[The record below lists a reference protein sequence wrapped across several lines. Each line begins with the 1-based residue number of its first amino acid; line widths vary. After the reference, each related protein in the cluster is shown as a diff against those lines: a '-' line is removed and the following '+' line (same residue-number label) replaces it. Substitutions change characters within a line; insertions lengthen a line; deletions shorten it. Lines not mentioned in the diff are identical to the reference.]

1 MKIRSMILTSL
12 IGGTIV
18 AYSIPAYANPSDSN
32 SFYSTILTQIKNSLL
47 DIQGDVD
54 QIAQLILQAPQDIG
68 KDITA
73 WGSINKL
80 NQMQSIDTKQ
90 TADALDA
97 RFNGQD
103 TLAKTVNQAYNMD
116 TKGAGEYSGL
126 SAYSLL
132 GLTHSVYQNTSYY
145 TTTYNDD
152 QAKAAADYVQFLS
165 GAAMP
170 IQAPEGD
177 SLQDKE
183 QVNLL
188 RTMQAVQSLD
198 AYNLSKAYTARLPIA
213 LASDFKLDGVG
224 APDGRISKEGV
235 VQYLMESKV
244 NNPNWYTQIST
255 ASPFTAVKE
264 GVFLMAAVVSELYQ
278 IQQNQQQMILTQTAT
293 NTATLAMA
301 KTMMLQMQQSS
312 DLASQAKPN

>member
-1 MKIRSMILTSL
+1 MKIRSLVLTTLASSILVGYTL
-12 IGGTIV
+12 
-18 AYSIPAYANPSDSN
+18 PAYADNNSN
-32 SFYSTILTQIKNSLL
+32 AFYSAILTQIKNSVVAMQNTL
-47 DIQGDVD
+47 D
-54 QIAQLILQAPQDIG
+54 QIAQMLLQAPQDIG
-68 KDITA
+68 QDITA
-73 WGSINKL
+73 WGSVNTL
-80 NQMQSIDTKQ
+80 TQMQSVDTKQ
-90 TADALDA
+90 TADALDTT
-97 RFNGQD
+97 FNGQD
-103 TLAKTVNQAYNMD
+103 TLAKTVDQAYNID

-132 GLTHSVYQNTSYY
+132 GLTHTVYNNTTYY

-152 QAKAAADYVQFLS
+152 QSKAAADYIQFLS

-177 SLQDKE
+177 SLKDKE
-183 QVNLL
+183 QLNLL

-213 LASDFKLDGVG
+213 LASDLKIKGIG
-224 APDGRISKEGV
+224 SPDGRISREGL

-244 NNPNWYTQIST
+244 NNPDWYTQIST

-264 GVFLMAAVVSELYQ
+264 GVFLMAAAVSELYQ

-301 KTMMLQMQQSS
+301 KTMMMQMQQ
-312 DLASQAKPN
+312 ASEIADQAKQH